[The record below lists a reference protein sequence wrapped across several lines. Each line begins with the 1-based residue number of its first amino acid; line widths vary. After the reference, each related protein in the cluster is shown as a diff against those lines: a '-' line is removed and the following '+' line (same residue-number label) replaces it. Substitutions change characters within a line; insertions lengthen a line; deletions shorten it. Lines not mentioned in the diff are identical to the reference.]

1 MSALDPLLT
10 LVCAAL
16 FWTCFCRMTRTSEDT
31 KLVVRLALW
40 AVSLVALAGVMA
52 PWAWGYRAGLLEVS
66 LLTLVLVAQLATAH
80 LWANG
85 VPARCQRGVCEV
97 G

>member
-1 MSALDPLLT
+1 MTALDPLLT
-10 LVCAAL
+10 FVCAAL

-80 LWANG
+80 KWSNG
-85 VPARCQRGVCEV
+85 VPARCQRGFCEV
-97 G
+97 